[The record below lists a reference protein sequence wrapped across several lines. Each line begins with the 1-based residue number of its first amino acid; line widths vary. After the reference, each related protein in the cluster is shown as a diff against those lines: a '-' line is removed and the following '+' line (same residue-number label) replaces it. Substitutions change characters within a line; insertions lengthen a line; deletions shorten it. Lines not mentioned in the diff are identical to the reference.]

1 MYLRFFHMMH
11 QVFATLDCCMTTHTT
26 KISEEFSLRIRS
38 IVQNNISFI
47 ELFFISRL
55 FCIGFT
61 RKQEMS
67 TKKTAYAQ
75 AGQVKN
81 ILSL

>member
-1 MYLRFFHMMH
+1 M
-11 QVFATLDCCMTTHTT
+11 
-26 KISEEFSLRIRS
+26 I
-38 IVQNNISFI
+38 
-47 ELFFISRL
+47 FFISRL